1 MASITIDVNDLP
13 GRLAE
18 ALDLARTGTEVVVQD
33 ATGPVA
39 KLVPVSVPAAPAA
52 KREWVFNLH
61 PGAMVMR
68 EDFDDYIDEEDF
80 LRGNI

>member
-1 MASITIDVNDLP
+1 MSSITIDVNDLP
-13 GRLAE
+13 GRLNE
-18 ALDLARTGTEVVVQD
+18 ALDLVRIGTEVIVQD

-39 KLVPVSVPAAPAA
+39 KLVPAAPPA
-52 KREWVFNLH
+52 KRAWVFNMH

-68 EDFDDYIDEEDF
+68 EDFCDYIDEEDF